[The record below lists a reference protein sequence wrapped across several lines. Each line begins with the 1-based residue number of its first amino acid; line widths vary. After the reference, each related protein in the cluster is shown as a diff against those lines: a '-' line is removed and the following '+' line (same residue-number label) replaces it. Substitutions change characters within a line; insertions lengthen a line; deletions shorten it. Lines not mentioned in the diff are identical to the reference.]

1 MQYIVTWTEGE
12 EVCYRFVSEEE
23 IKDLIEDDKESAK
36 YLIKGLK
43 EHGYVIDHCDNGKDG
58 LFMASP

>member
-23 IKDLIEDDKESAK
+23 IKDLVEDDKEYIIA
-36 YLIKGLK
+36 GLS
-43 EHGYVIDHCDNGKDG
+43 N
-58 LFMASP
+58 